1 VLGQRVN
8 NFEVVRLI
16 GEGGMGTVYEAKH
29 PLIRRRVAIKVL
41 RHEFTRDL
49 DLVRRFFNEARATS
63 EIRHPNIVE
72 VVDVGTLPDGVPY
85 LVMELLE
92 GESLSECLASVGR
105 LDAPNAAFL
114 ISQAADALQAAHEN
128 AIIHRDLKPDNLFL
142 VRPTPEAPALHVK
155 VLDFGIAKLRGDP
168 SGSSVRTRPGA
179 VLGTPA
185 YMSPEQCRG
194 NPDEIGPATDIYSL
208 GVILYEMLCGEPP
221 FAAVGLG
228 EVLMMHM
235 ATEPVPPSQ
244 RCQDVA
250 TDLEAVIM
258 KALAKQPQ
266 HRFESMAALAAA
278 LRATAAYAQGASGV
292 LPREPTGPVIALVPK
307 GASTPGAKEIENKP
321 TLVASTPSASSRPF
335 DTTVAGAG
343 ASLKPITIPPRL
355 KPSPLRPLA
364 AALTACAAL
373 GAALWFLMRPGEAES
388 APKLSAGLTEGMPNL
403 EPLWS
408 KLDAQAE
415 LVPASASGVSA
426 LPRPLASAR
435 VHPPGPPARR
445 VEPAA
450 SVPAEE
456 ARAPSA
462 AVEPALPP
470 APKAK
475 LEVGY
480 LSLDSAPWANVS
492 TGGRSLGT
500 TPLVRVSLPPG
511 RHVLKLEN
519 PELGRSTSYTV
530 EITSGQGISRFVGW
544 GND

>member
-1 VLGQRVN
+1 MLGQRVN

-142 VRPTPEAPALHVK
+142 VRTTPEAPALHVK

-221 FAAVGLG
+221 FAAIGLG

-235 ATEPVPPSQ
+235 STEPVPASR
-244 RCQDVA
+244 RCANVPA
-250 TDLEAVIM
+250 DLEAVIM
-258 KALAKQPQ
+258 KALAKRPQ
-266 HRFESMAALAAA
+266 DRFESMAALAAA
-278 LRATAAYAQGASGV
+278 LRTTSAYALGATGV
-292 LPREPTGPVIALVPK
+292 LAREPPGPVIALVPK
-307 GASTPGAKEIENKP
+307 GASAPEASKEIENKP
-321 TLVASTPSASSRPF
+321 TLVASTPSSSPF

-355 KPSPLRPLA
+355 KPSRLGPAA
-364 AALTACAAL
+364 AALTACAGL
-373 GAALWFLMRPGEAES
+373 GVALWFLMNPGEAES
-388 APKLSAGLTEGMPNL
+388 APKLSAGLTEGVPNL
-403 EPLWS
+403 EFLRS

-435 VHPPGPPARR
+435 VHPPAAAPRR
-445 VEPAA
+445 VEPTAPE
-450 SVPAEE
+450 SSEE

-462 AVEPALPP
+462 ALEPALPP
-470 APKAK
+470 AASKAK
-475 LEVGY
+475 PEVGY

-530 EITSGQGISRFVGW
+530 EITAGRGVSRFVGW